1 MKRNFVMFIGI
12 ASVIGGILALF
23 NPFSA
28 TLAAE
33 QLAGWLFL
41 FFGVLEFIALFNAL
55 SNPSRLFALISGA
68 IGILLGIELL
78 ANPLRGI
85 LTLTLVVAV
94 LFLIT
99 GFGKVFIAFV
109 ARKTILFWP
118 LLLSAAVSILLAILI
133 FSDYPQSAISI
144 LGILLA
150 IELISNGVA
159 MIAFSRHQIA

>member
-1 MKRNFVMFIGI
+1 MKCNFIMFIRI

-33 QLAGWLFL
+33 QLASWLFL
-41 FFGVLEFIALFNAL
+41 FFWVLEFVALFNAPFT
-55 SNPSRLFALISGA
+55 SSKLFAVINGVV
-68 IGILLGIELL
+68 GVLLGIELL

-85 LTLTLVVAV
+85 LALTIAV
-94 LFLIT
+94 GILFLFT
-99 GFGKVFIAFV
+99 GIGKIFIAF
-109 ARKTILFWP
+109 AIRKTALFWP

-133 FSDYPQSAISI
+133 FSDYPQLATSL

-150 IELISNGVA
+150 IELISNGIA
-159 MIAFSRHQIA
+159 TIAFSCHKMA